1 VYLCTMF
8 FYIPYAKYVLHTFQK
23 LKYLYDEYTVS
34 KNDVEQLPTLIE
46 TNALL
51 LIQPP
56 THVSSVH
63 LGFVCFYLF
72 RD

>member
-1 VYLCTMF
+1 MF

-51 LIQPP
+51 LI
-56 THVSSVH
+56 
-63 LGFVCFYLF
+63 
-72 RD
+72 